1 MPKVAKGM
9 KQFSTQVP
17 VETYDAMTALA
28 ARLGRAFSR
37 EVTEAFR
44 RHLANPPTLADRP
57 HDDAPPTRAAPARKP
72 GTTTPPPDGPSDVVR
87 SLMAKK
93 PAPKAQKAA
102 ERRTSALEELA
113 TLDGTTRVS
122 MKDERPAYAPDEGS
136 CTNLD

>member
-9 KQFSTQVP
+9 KQFSVQVP
-17 VETYDAMTALA
+17 IETYEGMTALA

-44 RHLANPPTLADRP
+44 RHLANPPTLVDRP
-57 HDDAPPTRAAPARKP
+57 HDDAPPARVSPAPARYKAS
-72 GTTTPPPDGPSDVVR
+72 PPADGPSDVVR
-87 SLMAKK
+87 ALMAKK
-93 PAPKAQKAA
+93 PTKPQKAA

-113 TLDGTTRVS
+113 DLDGTTRVS
-122 MKDERPAYAPDEGS
+122 TKDERPSHANDEGS